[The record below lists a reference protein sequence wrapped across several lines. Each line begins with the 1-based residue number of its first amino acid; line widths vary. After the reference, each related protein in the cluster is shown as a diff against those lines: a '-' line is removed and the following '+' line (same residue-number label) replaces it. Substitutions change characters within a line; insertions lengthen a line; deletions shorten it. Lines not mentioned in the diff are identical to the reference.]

1 MDAAEHLHHKGN
13 AVLQSQVR
21 DLSRLH
27 SATLIGGTCTE
38 NVQPL
43 GGTCIVRKTSDPVL
57 ALFIRL
63 GMFEPCFGRQA
74 FHNIIVTVHNLEL
87 TRYELIN

>member
-1 MDAAEHLHHKGN
+1 MG
-13 AVLQSQVR
+13 
-21 DLSRLH
+21 
-27 SATLIGGTCTE
+27 
-38 NVQPL
+38 
-43 GGTCIVRKTSDPVL
+43 KTSDPVL

-74 FHNIIVTVHNLEL
+74 FHNIIVTVHSLEL